1 LILFVLIE
9 FCEKE
14 ARCMNENHWQVCNA
28 VGVVAHPSFH
38 FFIFDELDDLPS
50 KLEQEVFAG
59 CDIDHSELNT
69 TDICASH
76 RYLLHVVNLADPLDE
91 RRDLASVLF
100 DDAPIELVSLL
111 IHFRGRF

>member
-1 LILFVLIE
+1 MKTIGKCAMLSELSRIQVFV
-9 FCEKE
+9 
-14 ARCMNENHWQVCNA
+14 
-28 VGVVAHPSFH
+28 
-38 FFIFDELDDLPS
+38 FFIFDESDDLPS
-50 KLEQEVFAG
+50 ELEQEGFAG

-100 DDAPIELVSLL
+100 DDAPIELVLLL
-111 IHFRGRF
+111 IHFCGRF